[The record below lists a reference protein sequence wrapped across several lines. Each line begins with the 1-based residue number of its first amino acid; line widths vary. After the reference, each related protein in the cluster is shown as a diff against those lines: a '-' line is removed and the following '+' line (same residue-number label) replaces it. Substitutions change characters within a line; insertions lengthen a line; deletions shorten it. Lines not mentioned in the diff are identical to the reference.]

1 MTVGTQGLFRPYL
14 KAFVPPFLPTRLTA
28 PGSPRMEHF
37 KSLKYHLSVIYRQK
51 TVLRRVNMGS
61 NADRLEI
68 SRRDLGTKKI
78 KPNKEICPEGFGVML
93 KS

>member
-1 MTVGTQGLFRPYL
+1 M
-14 KAFVPPFLPTRLTA
+14 
-28 PGSPRMEHF
+28 
-37 KSLKYHLSVIYRQK
+37 QK
-51 TVLRRVNMGS
+51 TVPRRVNMGS